1 MPTNRT
7 LTARQKKAIKALLTS
22 WNTKEAANAAGVSRD
37 TLYRWQK
44 IPLFQEALQ
53 AASQASMIELSRG
66 LITLGKQ
73 AITALEKA
81 LNDQDARQSEKIR
94 AADIILSKLMALREF
109 IDFEARITALEK
121 EVQNEKH

>member
-81 LNDQDARQSEKIR
+81 LFDPKQAVR
-94 AADIILSKLMALREF
+94 AADIILTKLMAMREAV
-109 IDFEARITALEK
+109 DFEARITALEK